1 MAASVEEPAEDKSA
15 SPKSSPS
22 LNYVAAILE
31 EIALEGLDGITFEAA
46 AKRLR
51 RRWGRTAAAGEGA
64 AVGGDERLAALVWSV
79 ARTQGGVRVYQ
90 LVRNHHSS
98 FSISNLILAPTP
110 NFP

>member
-1 MAASVEEPAEDKSA
+1 MAASVNETAGDKSA
-15 SPKSSPS
+15 SPKSS

-51 RRWGRTAAAGEGA
+51 RRWGSGTTGEGA
-64 AVGGDERLAALVWSV
+64 VGDDRMAALVWSV

-90 LVRNHHSS
+90 LGRNH
-98 FSISNLILAPTP
+98 T
-110 NFP
+110 